1 MAMVSK
7 KWAGYAPERLCGWHM
22 MCQAAATPE
31 RHRMHSRRLLV
42 PTLALAVCAV
52 SAEEATTVPA
62 PAPAPDAG
70 GPAATLP
77 VSATRLNSAPEDQ
90 PYAFYQHGRNELDH
104 ATGRTAVEALNNTP
118 GVFVQKTAGNQSS
131 PYIRGLTGEQT
142 LLLFDG
148 VRLSNAMFRPGAN
161 QYSALIPDSS
171 LGGIDVI
178 LGSSSTVTG
187 SDGLTGAIDFRL
199 AEAGRGLD
207 QAVSPWV
214 AGRAGYAD
222 GYRGALGVDGR
233 VGDFAYSVDGGYAYF
248 HDLIGGKDAEDH
260 LFTGDNDDE
269 IPNSGFREYH
279 FGGRVAYLGVANNRF
294 ELAAGMTEQ
303 WDAPR
308 ADGYPENNG
317 SGSAIS
323 RYYDPQTF
331 SYVHARHIYGGA
343 GAVPRIQTTVYL
355 HLQEEEQFR
364 EDINALRYRRRQY
377 QDEISTVGL
386 DLQLTS
392 FIQRHELTYGGTIYQ
407 DRTSNDFQRIRTT
420 VDNDLDP
427 DNAVQDQNSSTNPG
441 STTVPDGS
449 VYNGAGVFLQ
459 DFWRI
464 TDQWDLLAG
473 IRYSRYDWNFD
484 VTADRAGYAAIGNT
498 TIDENTDAITGSL
511 RLGFSPVPP
520 VYTFAGVSQGFRAP
534 NLSNLAGIQDRGS
547 SNLQIQGNPNLDA
560 EKSLTYELGGRW
572 TEERD
577 TIALTGFYT
586 TIDDLIQVEYTD
598 LDFPPDGI
606 DAGDTARLVNTDEAR
621 LWGLEFSFDYGLPV
635 EAWLPVGAR
644 LSLFQVTNWVN
655 GEVDAFD
662 PATSQVTEQ
671 NLSKANRLFGQ
682 AGVRLDLAQGWWGLV
697 RTRWSDAYDEPSLG
711 DGTDIRHTVWQTPGE
726 EPGAMPGYAVLDLK
740 VGWAMPNGKYWVD
753 LTLENLLNR
762 SYREPGSG
770 TDGSGINLIASAG
783 ARF

>member
-1 MAMVSK
+1 M
-7 KWAGYAPERLCGWHM
+7 YH
-22 MCQAAATPE
+22 
-31 RHRMHSRRLLV
+31 RRLLV
-42 PTLALAVCAV
+42 PTLALAAFALN
-52 SAEEATTVPA
+52 AEEATVAPA
-62 PAPAPDAG
+62 PAPAPV
-70 GPAATLP
+70 PAPATTPTTNDQGSSTPL
-77 VSATRLNSAPEDQ
+77 VISATRLTSAPQDQ

-104 ATGRTAVEALNNTP
+104 QTGRTAVEALNNTP

-171 LGGIDVI
+171 IGGIDVI

-199 AEAGRGLD
+199 AEAGRGLE

-214 AGRAGYAD
+214 SGRAGTAD
-222 GYRGALGVDGR
+222 GYRGAAGVDGR
-233 VGDFAYSVDGGYAYF
+233 IGDVAYSIDGGYAYY
-248 HDLIGGKDAEDH
+248 HDLVGGKDAEDH
-260 LFTGDNDDE
+260 LFNGKNDDE

-279 FGGRVAYLGVANNRF
+279 FGGRVAYLGLANNRF
-294 ELAAGMTEQ
+294 ELATGMTEQ
-303 WDAPR
+303 SDAPR
-308 ADGYPENNG
+308 ADGYQQNNG
-317 SGSAIS
+317 SAAAIS

-343 GAVPRIQTTVYL
+343 GAVPRVQTTAYW
-355 HLQEEEQFR
+355 HLQQEEQFR
-364 EDINALRYRRRQY
+364 EDINNLRYRRRQY
-377 QDEISTVGL
+377 QDEISTLGL

-392 FIQRHELTYGGTIYQ
+392 FIKQHELTYGGTIYQ
-407 DRTSNDFQRIRTT
+407 DRSSNDFQRIRTQ
-420 VDNDLDP
+420 VNNDLNP
-427 DNAVQDQNSSTNPG
+427 DNAVQDQSSASNPG

-449 VYNGAGVFLQ
+449 VYNGTGVFLQ

-473 IRYSRYDWNFD
+473 IRYSRYDWDFD

-498 TIDENTDAITGSL
+498 TIDEGVDAWTGNL

-547 SNLQIQGNPNLDA
+547 STIQIQGNPELDA

-572 TEERD
+572 TEKRD
-577 TIALTGFYT
+577 TVALTAFYT
-586 TIDDLIQVEYTD
+586 TIKDLIQVEYTD
-598 LDFPPDGI
+598 GDGDGVITAPNGAPD
-606 DAGDTARLVNTDEAR
+606 DSARVVNSEQAR
-621 LWGLEFSFDYGLPV
+621 LWGLEFSFDYGLPIA
-635 EAWLPVGAR
+635 AWLPSGAR

-655 GEVDAFD
+655 GKVDIYN
-662 PATSQVTEQ
+662 PATASVDEFKI
-671 NLSKANRLFGQ
+671 SKANRLFGQ
-682 AGVRLDLAQGWWGLV
+682 AGVRMDLQQGWWGLV
-697 RTRWSDAYDEPSLG
+697 RTRWSTAYNDPSPG
-711 DGTDIRHTVWQTPGE
+711 DGLDIRHTVWQTPGE
-726 EPGAMPGYAVLDLK
+726 DPGAMPGYAVLDLK
-740 VGWAMPNGKYWVD
+740 VGWVIPGGKYWVD
-753 LTLENLLNR
+753 LGVENLLNR

-770 TDGSGINLIASAG
+770 IDGSGLNLIASAG

>member
-1 MAMVSK
+1 M
-7 KWAGYAPERLCGWHM
+7 
-22 MCQAAATPE
+22 Q
-31 RHRMHSRRLLV
+31 SRRLLV
-42 PTLALAVCAV
+42 PTLALAVCTV
-52 SAEEATTVPA
+52 GAEEATTVPA
-62 PAPAPDAG
+62 PTPTPDAS
-70 GPAATLP
+70 GPSTTTLP

-90 PYAFYQHGRNELDH
+90 PYAFYQHGRDELDH
-104 ATGRTAVEALNNTP
+104 ATGRTAVEALNYTP

-161 QYSALIPDSS
+161 QYSALVPDSS
-171 LGGIDVI
+171 IGGIDVI

-199 AEAGRGLD
+199 AEAGRGVE
-207 QAVSPWV
+207 AGGVSPWV
-214 AGRAGYAD
+214 SGRIGHAD
-222 GYRGALGVDGR
+222 GYRVAGGIDGR
-233 VGDFAYSVDGGYAYF
+233 AGDFAYSVDAGYADF

-260 LFTGDNDDE
+260 LFFGAGEDDNE
-269 IPNSGFREYH
+269 IPNSGFEEYH
-279 FGGRVAYLGVANNRF
+279 FGGRVAWLGLANNRF
-294 ELAAGMTEQ
+294 ELSAGYTQQM
-303 WDAPR
+303 DAPR
-308 ADGYPENNG
+308 PDGYPENNG
-317 SGSAIS
+317 NVNAIS
-323 RYYDPQTF
+323 RYYDPQAFT
-331 SYVHARHIYGGA
+331 YVHARHVYGGA
-343 GAVPRIQTTVYL
+343 GNTPRVQTTLYW
-355 HLQEEEQFR
+355 HLQQEEQFR
-364 EDINALRYRRRQY
+364 EDINSGNYRRRQY
-377 QDEISTVGL
+377 QDEISTLGL

-407 DRTSNDFQRIRTT
+407 DRTNTDFQRFLGATKDT
-420 VDNDLDP
+420 
-427 DNAVQDQNSSTNPG
+427 AVQDQDANSHPG
-441 STTVPDGS
+441 STTVPDDAT
-449 VYNGAGVFLQ
+449 YNGVGVFLQ

-464 TDQWDLLAG
+464 TDQWDLLVG
-473 IRYSRYDWNFD
+473 LRYSRYDWNFD
-484 VTADRAGYAAIGNT
+484 VTADRAGYVDIGNA
-498 TIDENTDAITGSL
+498 TIDEDTDAITGNV

-547 SNLQIQGNPNLDA
+547 SGLQIEGNPSLDP
-560 EKSLTYELGGRW
+560 EKSLTYELGGRF
-572 TEERD
+572 TQERD
-577 TIALTGFYT
+577 SIALTGFYT
-586 TIDDLIQVEYTD
+586 TIDDLIQVEYSDTV
-598 LDFPPDGI
+598 LP
-606 DAGDTARLVNTDEAR
+606 AGVDQARLVNTDEAR

-635 EAWLPVGAR
+635 EAWLPAGAR

-726 EPGAMPGYAVLDLK
+726 DPGAMPGYAVLDCK

-753 LTLENLLNR
+753 LAVENLLNR

-770 TDGSGINLIASAG
+770 LDGSGINLIASAG